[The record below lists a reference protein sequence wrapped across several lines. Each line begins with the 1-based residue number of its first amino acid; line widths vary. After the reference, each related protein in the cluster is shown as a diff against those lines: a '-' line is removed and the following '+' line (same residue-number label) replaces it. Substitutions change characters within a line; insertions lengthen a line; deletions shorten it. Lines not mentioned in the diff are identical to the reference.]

1 MIEGQVVGAATSGR
15 WSRRDNPWGNSRCPY
30 QFPASPLEPKWPVRV
45 MGAAVL
51 ERGFPCLA
59 CRALEAP
66 GAEEAAGE
74 GAGTVSGLFGA
85 EDVVA
90 LLPRLSGDGAAVS
103 SVGGHARF
111 SLLAFMARGAT
122 RVHRDGSGIRE
133 VERREGE
140 PRPDQSRSAPRPSS
154 SQAGCLQ
161 REAAPIII
169 RRWRCDAPHA
179 TFPSFDAFTALSPRL
194 GPPPPFLEQFLPLH
208 HRPSGRLRGPELFRG
223 DVVAA
228 RVSQRFPFDDV
239 AIEAERRIELEA
251 GPGARSSSGG
261 HPGVHRWS

>member
-1 MIEGQVVGAATSGR
+1 MIEGQVVGAAPSAR
-15 WSRRDNPWGNSRCPY
+15 LSRRDNPWGNSRCPY

-74 GAGTVSGLFGA
+74 GAGTVSSLFGA

-90 LLPRLSGDGAAVS
+90 LLPRLSGDRAAVS
-103 SVGGHARF
+103 FVGGHARF
-111 SLLAFMARGAT
+111 TLLALMAPWRHAAIIVT
-122 RVHRDGSGIRE
+122 APPIRE

-140 PRPDQSRSAPRPSS
+140 PRPDQSRSPPRPSS

-161 REAAPIII
+161 REAAPSSFGAG
-169 RRWRCDAPHA
+169 DATHLIP
-179 TFPSFDAFTALSPRL
+179 PS
-194 GPPPPFLEQFLPLH
+194 LPST
-208 HRPSGRLRGPELFRG
+208 P
-223 DVVAA
+223 
-228 RVSQRFPFDDV
+228 SQR
-239 AIEAERRIELEA
+239 
-251 GPGARSSSGG
+251 
-261 HPGVHRWS
+261 